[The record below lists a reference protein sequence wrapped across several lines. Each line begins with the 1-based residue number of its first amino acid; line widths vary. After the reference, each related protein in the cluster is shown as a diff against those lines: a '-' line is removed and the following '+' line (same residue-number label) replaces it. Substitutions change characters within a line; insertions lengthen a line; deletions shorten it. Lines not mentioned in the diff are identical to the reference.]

1 MSDQTEVPRTARD
14 ALLIELLSDV
24 GRVHDAIKGIPE
36 IFKLSMSDSLEIIA
50 QAVGD
55 AESTAKHLQEVTNE
69 SIKATAARVAFEA
82 GSELSSSIQQSL
94 ERTFEPALNRASAKV
109 DDLQKRVE
117 TLSGNTRDVHATR
130 FNYILLIGFVIT
142 LLLALGTVSWLAI
155 VSQENNET
163 NKWFYSEYKA
173 QRGIIESL
181 PPDIKRKFD
190 KK

>member
-24 GRVHDAIKGIPE
+24 GRVHDAIKEIPE
-36 IFKLSMSDSLEIIA
+36 KFKLSMKDSLEIIA

-55 AESTAKHLQEVTNE
+55 AESTAKHLQDVTNE
-69 SIKATAARVAFEA
+69 STKATAARVAFEA

-94 ERTFEPALNRASAKV
+94 ERTFEPALNRAAKKI
-109 DDLQKRVE
+109 DDLQMRAE
-117 TLSGNTRDVHATR
+117 TLSGNMRDVHATR
-130 FNYILLIGFVIT
+130 FNYILLIGFVTT
-142 LLLALGTVSWLAI
+142 LLLAFGAVSWLAI

-173 QRGIIESL
+173 QRDIIESL
-181 PPDIKRKFD
+181 PPDIKRRFD